1 MRYGTAKVISGGD
14 MQRTNIYLDERQL
27 RSLKHLAAEQRQSM
41 ADLVRSAIDD
51 YLEKRIVDEVWRT
64 EWTDLLAQSHSRV
77 PTAIAPD
84 EIEDDITQASAEV
97 RQARHASRR
106 R

>member
-1 MRYGTAKVISGGD
+1 

-106 R
+106 H